1 VKEEGIL
8 KRTPSRPKPA
18 SIDEYLASLPP
29 AERATLQKLR
39 KAIQAAAPRA
49 EEGFSYGLPAFRLN
63 GRPLVCFGAATNHC
77 SFFPMSPAVL
87 RAHATDLQTYETSKG
102 TVRFP
107 AGKPLPNAL
116 VRKIVKARIAEL
128 GGSKK
133 RVAR

>member
-1 VKEEGIL
+1 MQEEGIL
-8 KRTPSRPKPA
+8 KRTVSSSRPA

-39 KAIQAAAPRA
+39 KTIHAAAPRA
-49 EEGFSYGLPAFRLN
+49 EEGFSYGMPAFRLN

-87 RAHATDLQTYETSKG
+87 RAHGPDLKAYETSKG
-102 TVRFP
+102 TIRFP
-107 AGKPLPNAL
+107 AGKPLPVAL

-128 GGSKK
+128 GKSTQAG
-133 RVAR
+133 R